1 MKPHSQR
8 LIAASKSKA
17 NPVPKAEA
25 KAKGKPKA
33 KSSMK
38 KGKGK
43 GGKTTTGKKQDGKD
57 KGVKSTGKNGKQDG
71 GVGEASSYSAARQKF
86 LENPETLGLLSHN
99 LFI

>member
-1 MKPHSQR
+1 
-8 LIAASKSKA
+8 
-17 NPVPKAEA
+17 
-25 KAKGKPKA
+25 
-33 KSSMK
+33 MK

-57 KGVKSTGKNGKQDG
+57 KGGKSEGKNGKQDG
-71 GVGEASSYSAARQKF
+71 GVGEVSSYSAARKKF